1 MAAGTALRDMT
12 VADLDEVHA
21 IEQRAYGFPWSR
33 GNFTDSL
40 AASHVARVLLAAGP
54 ARRRTPSETAL
65 LGYCLAMPGVDE
77 MHLLNI
83 TVVPE
88 HPGRGHARQLLAD
101 LLQACAV
108 RSAQA
113 LWLEVRDSNQR
124 AQHLYQAAGFVAV
137 GRRRGYYPAGHGQ
150 REDALVMRLSLKPM
164 GVGDGLD

>member
-88 HPGRGHARQLLAD
+88 HQGRGHARQLLAD

-113 LWLEVRDSNQR
+113 LWLEVRASNAR
-124 AQHLYQAAGFVAV
+124 ARQVYARRGFAEV
-137 GRRRGYYPAGHGQ
+137 GLRRGYYPAGKAT
-150 REDALVMRLSLKPM
+150 REDAIVMSLPL
-164 GVGDGLD
+164 GEG